1 MKKAAKKKG
10 GVCARDWGEARY
22 ATAKATTPKKRGD
35 VTTISPLGLES
46 VLLAC
51 YRCRWADRD
60 TTELMKI
67 ETGDGRASAWAA
79 YNMRCEASGCSI
91 SMPDSPT
98 GQSEVSILENPPGHN
113 DNSSSNNK
121 LKGKKKYH
129 FAHYSGVRSRPGFW
143 HFINKGRLLEIEE
156 GS

>member
-1 MKKAAKKKG
+1 MTESQRISKRETVGTFLGESCQKKG
-10 GVCARDWGEARY
+10 VCVPVTGERRDMRRR
-22 ATAKATTPKKRGD
+22 KRQPPKKRGD

-121 LKGKKKYH
+121 LKGKKKHH
-129 FAHYSGVRSRPGFW
+129 FAHYSG
-143 HFINKGRLLEIEE
+143 
-156 GS
+156 